1 MRGFRR
7 LLFNTSIYG
16 LAPFV
21 PKIASVFTLP
31 FITPFLTSTDYGIIG
46 VLDGYLALVTVLGSL
61 GLRVVLVNSFYR
73 SRVRYKV
80 VWRQLYAFLTI
91 WGLIYGL
98 FVGILIWMILPIEA
112 KENTWSIIFAK
123 VVAATIF
130 NPIILISPLYY
141 QLNQK
146 PKPIFFVIVI
156 SGFLSIG
163 CNILFIS
170 HFGWGYM
177 GWIYSILLTSFTSAT
192 LYILLVL
199 VPQRITPIFNFKW
212 TRIRTSLRV
221 SLPAIPHFYSGILLK
236 NSDKVV
242 LNELNISSKSIGLY
256 SLAANFE
263 NNFASLATAIGT
275 GLGPQIREY
284 YKLGRDDLA
293 RKLIFISTAG
303 FLLFCFICCLWLKE
317 IFIFLIKN
325 DELNQVYPLAIILI
339 MGQVYRPMYYGF
351 SIRIS
356 YEERTNE
363 LWKVTLVGAVVNL
376 FLNLTLIPT
385 YGFQIAA
392 ITTFTSYI
400 IMGLIGYYKKSF
412 RSYDSQNYFQEVWSL
427 VFIFATVIVYYA
439 VHLDIYYKTL
449 ITILVFSIVIVGFNR
464 FKNEIA
470 KFD

>member
-1 MRGFRR
+1 M
-7 LLFNTSIYG
+7 
-16 LAPFV
+16 
-21 PKIASVFTLP
+21 
-31 FITPFLTSTDYGIIG
+31 
-46 VLDGYLALVTVLGSL
+46 
-61 GLRVVLVNSFYR
+61 
-73 SRVRYKV
+73 
-80 VWRQLYAFLTI
+80 
-91 WGLIYGL
+91 
-98 FVGILIWMILPIEA
+98 
-112 KENTWSIIFAK
+112 
-123 VVAATIF
+123 
-130 NPIILISPLYY
+130 
-141 QLNQK
+141 
-146 PKPIFFVIVI
+146 
-156 SGFLSIG
+156 G
-163 CNILFIS
+163 C
-170 HFGWGYM
+170 
-177 GWIYSILLTSFTSAT
+177 IYSILLTSFTSAT